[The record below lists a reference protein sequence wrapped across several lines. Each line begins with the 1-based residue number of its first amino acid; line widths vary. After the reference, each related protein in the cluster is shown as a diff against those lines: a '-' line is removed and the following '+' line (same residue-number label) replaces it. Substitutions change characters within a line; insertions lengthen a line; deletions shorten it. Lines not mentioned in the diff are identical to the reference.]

1 MKFKGGPNCH
11 IIMMTELHDYVQNL
25 IFHKQFHFSFSD
37 IDLVVFGKWENL
49 PLFTLE
55 KALLE
60 RGITDRKDLK
70 VLDKASVSL

>member
-1 MKFKGGPNCH
+1 
-11 IIMMTELHDYVQNL
+11 MMSELHDYVQNL
-25 IFHKQFHFSFSD
+25 IFHKHDEQFPFSFSD